1 MLSRVVNSR
10 IQRFISRDSR
20 VTLVTSQVPE
30 SGRGERSAAQ
40 SGQPSVESAGTRAR
54 GTAAPGT
61 RAAAQ
66 RGLALNF
73 SVLKQLNAFQRV
85 GVSLYSCTAPLVTR
99 WAICT
104 LFPLRGGVEA
114 SAL

>member
-30 SGRGERSAAQ
+30 SGRGESAAQ
-40 SGQPSVESAGTRAR
+40 SGQPSRVSRVSGHP